1 MAPLFKVTIEATI
14 DETFYVRAETDDF
27 ARDIG
32 IEHVLN
38 DTLSYML
45 LSDEVEVKSIATEVV
60 INPVTSPP
68 VLALPDTVKTLFP
81 IDSVPFTRKSWQ
93 PILPPGV

>member
-1 MAPLFKVTIEATI
+1 MAPLFKVTIEASV

-27 ARDIG
+27 ARDIA

-45 LSDEVEVKSIATEVV
+45 LSDEVEVDEVDEV
-60 INPVTSPP
+60 EDIDEDE
-68 VLALPDTVKTLFP
+68 VL
-81 IDSVPFTRKSWQ
+81 S
-93 PILPPGV
+93 